1 MDWNNALL
9 WMILIMLVLNLA
21 TSLEIMYKLIQHDNY
36 LTMTVNFYARHRKKE
51 CEPDKKTIKIN
62 LNETVKV
69 KLTDFGRAIYRQS
82 CDRLNGIIGEEFF
95 KVLFA

>member
-36 LTMTVNFYARHRKKE
+36 LTMTVNFYARHRKKGDVTE
-51 CEPDKKTIKIN
+51 
-62 LNETVKV
+62 
-69 KLTDFGRAIYRQS
+69 
-82 CDRLNGIIGEEFF
+82 
-95 KVLFA
+95 